1 MEQLDRRIEG
11 DYIDENQKTEIEDKL
26 GKRLMTYPQF
36 VVVDKIKP
44 LVQEYLDK
52 DIDDNFVNENDK
64 IKIEDKFGII
74 LPLRLDNPNVSSVFL
89 EESEKKRFFRRQMS
103 KVRKTL
109 YVKVEKDQEMKNFK
123 KFIKPLNN
131 MPNNIEMVG
140 EITVEPLPFDLT
152 RKVSIEAIES
162 SLQINISRQLHER
175 TRALLHD
182 LELEDLQIYAGRE
195 EGIGNKKLILACR
208 NTIATSLSGTV
219 ITHADKSQLLKIF
232 RTAVYNELAANTTTK
247 SFASAS
253 VLVRPT
259 ETVYSLST
267 STNRLGLSQQLSER
281 IYLLQKTIKQSER
294 YSSVSK
300 LSTDVTNLVVPKLR
314 NLKRN
319 AKVATQAYTLN
330 ANRSPAAI
338 EKYIVMSSI
347 KSSDET
353 LKKIRK
359 RVIVLDLNKKTEL
372 FNSSAEIFISITQ
385 AEADLMLSNDIREK
399 ALIKSAQNNFKVNFL
414 FIVSE
419 KIGFSDEKQIL
430 NLLLKISEMEKT
442 KVFEYWLDG
451 QSTNRLDNKE
461 KRAIYNNIPSG
472 SSNLILKDLPN
483 GILQ

>member
-1 MEQLDRRIEG
+1 MEQLGRRIEG

-109 YVKVEKDQEMKNFK
+109 YVKVEKDQKMKNFK

-182 LELEDLQIYAGRE
+182 LELEDLQIYASRE
-195 EGIGNKKLILACR
+195 EGTGNKKLILACR

-219 ITHADKSQLLKIF
+219 ITHADKSQLLKVF
-232 RTAVYNELAANTTTK
+232 RIAVYNELAANTTTK

-253 VLVRPT
+253 VLVCRT
-259 ETVYSLST
+259 EKVYSLSAP
-267 STNRLGLSQQLSER
+267 TNRLGLSQQLSER
-281 IYLLQKTIKQSER
+281 RYLLQKTIKQSES
-294 YSSVSK
+294 YSSALK
-300 LSTDVTNLVVPKLR
+300 FRTDVTNLVVPKLR
-314 NLKRN
+314 NLRRN
-319 AKVATQAYTLN
+319 VKVATQAYTLN
-330 ANRSPAAI
+330 ANSSPAAI
-338 EKYIVMSSI
+338 
-347 KSSDET
+347 
-353 LKKIRK
+353 
-359 RVIVLDLNKKTEL
+359 
-372 FNSSAEIFISITQ
+372 
-385 AEADLMLSNDIREK
+385 
-399 ALIKSAQNNFKVNFL
+399 
-414 FIVSE
+414 
-419 KIGFSDEKQIL
+419 
-430 NLLLKISEMEKT
+430 
-442 KVFEYWLDG
+442 
-451 QSTNRLDNKE
+451 
-461 KRAIYNNIPSG
+461 
-472 SSNLILKDLPN
+472 
-483 GILQ
+483 

>member
-1 MEQLDRRIEG
+1 MERLDRRIEG

-26 GKRLMTYPQF
+26 GKRLMIYPQF

-195 EGIGNKKLILACR
+195 EGIGNILACR

-338 EKYIVMSSI
+338 EKYI
-347 KSSDET
+347 
-353 LKKIRK
+353 
-359 RVIVLDLNKKTEL
+359 
-372 FNSSAEIFISITQ
+372 
-385 AEADLMLSNDIREK
+385 
-399 ALIKSAQNNFKVNFL
+399 
-414 FIVSE
+414 
-419 KIGFSDEKQIL
+419 
-430 NLLLKISEMEKT
+430 
-442 KVFEYWLDG
+442 Y
-451 QSTNRLDNKE
+451 
-461 KRAIYNNIPSG
+461 
-472 SSNLILKDLPN
+472 
-483 GILQ
+483 